1 MRWQEKGE
9 RDRMEH
15 PLPEW
20 KDPPMTELAPG
31 DDSFLDDLIAL
42 RRRLHAAPEIGLQLP
57 MTQQLVLEALAGLDL
72 EITLGTETSSV
83 VAVLRGGRPGPVV
96 LLRGDMDGLP
106 LVEDT
111 GLPYASTNGA
121 MHACGHDLHVAG
133 LVGAARL
140 LAARREELPGS
151 VIFMFQPGEEGY
163 DGAGVMLR
171 EGVLDAAGERPIA
184 AYGVHVS
191 ADVRTGLV
199 TGRPGTLMAAYS
211 VLDVRVVGRGGHG
224 SRPHEALDPV
234 PATAEMI
241 SALYAHV
248 TRRYSA
254 FDPVVLTV
262 GEIHAGSA
270 PNIIPDQTH
279 FRAGVRSFS
288 TAVTLQLVD
297 ELPRFVTDI
306 GRAHGLTVRAT
317 MRNVLPATINDA
329 VEAETFAQTASDLF
343 GEDRYQELENPRT
356 GSEDFSRV
364 LAEVPGAYGFVGAA
378 KDFDPADM
386 PASNHS
392 PQARFDDSVLADQ
405 ALLLATLAWE
415 RLRAASSGG
424 GVAEG

>member
-1 MRWQEKGE
+1 
-9 RDRMEH
+9 MEH
-15 PLPEW
+15 PLIAW
-20 KDPPMTELAPG
+20 KDPRMADLDPG
-31 DDSFLDDLIAL
+31 DDRFLDELIDL
-42 RRRLHAAPEIGLQLP
+42 RRRLHATPEIGLQVP
-57 MTQQLVLEALAGLDL
+57 RTQQLVLEALADLDL
-72 EITLGTETSSV
+72 EITLGTETTSV

-111 GLPYASTNGA
+111 GLPFASTNGA
-121 MHACGHDLHVAG
+121 MHACGHDLHTAG

-140 LAARREELPGS
+140 LAARRADLPGA

-163 DGAGVMLR
+163 DGASVMLR

-184 AYGVHVS
+184 AYGIHVA
-191 ADVRTGLV
+191 ADVVSGMIAS
-199 TGRPGTLMAAYS
+199 RPGTLMAAYS

-241 SALYAHV
+241 SALYTHV

-279 FRAGVRSFS
+279 FRVGVRSFS
-288 TAVTLQLVD
+288 NATTESLVA

-306 GRAHGLTVRAT
+306 GRAHALTVHAT
-317 MRNVLPATINDA
+317 MRTVLPATINDD
-329 VEAETFAQTASDLF
+329 VEAETFADTARALF
-343 GEDRYQELENPRT
+343 GPERYQELANPRT

-364 LAEVPGAYGFVGAA
+364 LAEIPGAYGYVGAA
-378 KDFDPADM
+378 KYLDPEHL

-405 ALLLATLAWE
+405 ARLLATLAWN
-415 RLRAASSGG
+415 RLQ
-424 GVAEG
+424 AEAGEGDPGI

>member
-1 MRWQEKGE
+1 MA
-9 RDRMEH
+9 D
-15 PLPEW
+15 
-20 KDPPMTELAPG
+20 LAPG
-31 DDSFLDDLIAL
+31 DDRFLEQLIDL
-42 RRRLHAAPEIGLQLP
+42 RRRLHTTPEIGLQLP
-57 MTQQLVLEALAGLDL
+57 VTQQLVLDALADLDL
-72 EITLGTETSSV
+72 EITLGTETTSV
-83 VAVLRGGRPGPVV
+83 IAVLRGGRPGPVV

-111 GLPYASTNGA
+111 GLPFGSTNGA

-140 LAARREELPGS
+140 LAARRAELPGT
-151 VIFMFQPGEEGY
+151 VLFMFQPGEEGY
-163 DGAGVMLR
+163 DGASVMLR
-171 EGVLDAAGERPIA
+171 EGVLEAAGERPIA
-184 AYGVHVS
+184 AYGIHVA
-191 ADVRTGLV
+191 ADVASGMIAS
-199 TGRPGTLMAAYS
+199 RPGTLMAAYS

-241 SALYAHV
+241 SALYTHI

-288 TAVTLQLVD
+288 NATTESLVA

-306 GRAHGLTVRAT
+306 GRAHGLTVHAT
-317 MRNVLPATINDA
+317 MRTVLPATINDD
-329 VEAETFAQTASDLF
+329 VEAATFADTARALF
-343 GEDRYQELENPRT
+343 GAERYQELANPRT

-364 LAEVPGAYGFVGAA
+364 LAEIPGAYGYVGAA
-378 KDFDPADM
+378 KDLDPEQL

-405 ALLLATLAWE
+405 ALLLATLAWN
-415 RLRAASSGG
+415 RLRAEAG
-424 GVAEG
+424 EGDPGI

>member
-1 MRWQEKGE
+1 MA
-9 RDRMEH
+9 D
-15 PLPEW
+15 
-20 KDPPMTELAPG
+20 LAPG
-31 DDSFLDDLIAL
+31 DDRFLEQLIDL
-42 RRRLHAAPEIGLQLP
+42 RRRLHTTPEIGLQLP
-57 MTQQLVLEALAGLDL
+57 VTQQLVLDALADLDL
-72 EITLGTETSSV
+72 EITLGTETTSV
-83 VAVLRGGRPGPVV
+83 IAVLRGGRPGPVV

-111 GLPYASTNGA
+111 GLPFGSTNGA

-140 LAARREELPGS
+140 LAARRAELPGT
-151 VIFMFQPGEEGY
+151 VLFMFQPGEEGY
-163 DGAGVMLR
+163 DGASVMLR
-171 EGVLDAAGERPIA
+171 EGVLEAAGERPIA
-184 AYGVHVS
+184 AYGIHVA
-191 ADVRTGLV
+191 ADVASGMIAS
-199 TGRPGTLMAAYS
+199 RPGTLMAAYS

-241 SALYAHV
+241 SALYTHI

-279 FRAGVRSFS
+279 FRVGVRSFS
-288 TAVTLQLVD
+288 NATTESLVA

-306 GRAHGLTVRAT
+306 GRAHGLTVHAT
-317 MRNVLPATINDA
+317 MRTVLPATINDD
-329 VEAETFAQTASDLF
+329 VEAATFGETARALF
-343 GEDRYQELENPRT
+343 GAERYQELANPRT

-364 LAEVPGAYGFVGAA
+364 LAEIPGAYGYVGAA
-378 KDFDPADM
+378 KDLDPEHL

-405 ALLLATLAWE
+405 ALLLATLAWN
-415 RLRAASSGG
+415 RLQ
-424 GVAEG
+424 AEVGEGDPMI

>member
-1 MRWQEKGE
+1 MGYPSISR
-9 RDRMEH
+9 
-15 PLPEW
+15 
-20 KDPPMTELAPG
+20 KDPRMADLDPG
-31 DDSFLDDLIAL
+31 DDCFLDSLIDL
-42 RRRLHAAPEIGLQLP
+42 RRRLHEAPEIGLQTP
-57 MTQQLVLEALAGLDL
+57 RTQQIVLDALTDLDL
-72 EITLGTETSSV
+72 EITLGTEITSV
-83 VAVLRGGRPGPVV
+83 VAVLRGGRPGPAV

-106 LVEDT
+106 LEEHT

-140 LAARREELPGS
+140 LAARRADLPGT
-151 VIFMFQPGEEGY
+151 VILMFQPGEEGY
-163 DGAGVMLR
+163 DGASVMLR

-191 ADVRTGLV
+191 ADATPGLI

-241 SALYAHV
+241 SALYTRI

-262 GEIHAGSA
+262 GEIHTGSA

-288 TAVTLQLVD
+288 VEVTERLVA

-306 GRAHGLTVRAT
+306 GRAHGLTVHAT
-317 MRNVLPATINDA
+317 MRNILPATINDTA
-329 VEAETFAQTASDLF
+329 EAETFAQTARGLF
-343 GEDRYQELENPRT
+343 GEDRYQQLENPRT

-364 LAEVPGAYGFVGAA
+364 LAEIPGAYGFVGAA
-378 KDFDPADM
+378 QDLDAEHP

-392 PQARFDDSVLADQ
+392 PQARFDDSVLGDQ
-405 ALLLATLAWE
+405 ALLLATLAWN
-415 RLRAASSGG
+415 RLQ
-424 GVAEG
+424 AESREGDPVI

>member
-1 MRWQEKGE
+1 MA
-9 RDRMEH
+9 D
-15 PLPEW
+15 
-20 KDPPMTELAPG
+20 LAPG
-31 DDSFLDDLIAL
+31 DDRFLEQLIDL
-42 RRRLHAAPEIGLQLP
+42 RRRLHTTPEIGLQLP
-57 MTQQLVLEALAGLDL
+57 VTQQLVLDALADLDL
-72 EITLGTETSSV
+72 EITLGAETTSV
-83 VAVLRGGRPGPVV
+83 IAVLRGGRPGPVV

-111 GLPYASTNGA
+111 GLPFASTNGA

-140 LAARREELPGS
+140 LAARRADLPGA

-184 AYGVHVS
+184 AYGIHVA
-191 ADVRTGLV
+191 ADVASGTIAS
-199 TGRPGTLMAAYS
+199 RPGTLMAAYS

-234 PATAEMI
+234 PATAEMV
-241 SALYAHV
+241 SALYTHI

-288 TAVTLQLVD
+288 NATTESLVA

-306 GRAHGLTVRAT
+306 GRAHGLTVHAT
-317 MRNVLPATINDA
+317 MRTVLPATINDD
-329 VEAETFAQTASDLF
+329 VEAATFADTARALF
-343 GEDRYQELENPRT
+343 GAERYQELANPRT

-364 LAEVPGAYGFVGAA
+364 LAEIPGAYGYVGAA
-378 KDFDPADM
+378 KDLDPEQL

-405 ALLLATLAWE
+405 ALLLATLAWN
-415 RLRAASSGG
+415 RLRAEVG
-424 GVAEG
+424 EGDPGI

>member
-1 MRWQEKGE
+1 MA
-9 RDRMEH
+9 D
-15 PLPEW
+15 
-20 KDPPMTELAPG
+20 LAPG
-31 DDSFLDDLIAL
+31 DDHFLRELIDL
-42 RRRLHAAPEIGLQLP
+42 RRRLHAVPEVGLQLP
-57 MTQQLVLEALAGLDL
+57 LTQHLVLEALAGLDL
-72 EITLGTETSSV
+72 EITLGTDTTSV

-106 LVEDT
+106 LTEATD
-111 GLPYASTNGA
+111 LPYASTNGA
-121 MHACGHDLHVAG
+121 MHACGHDLHMAG

-140 LAARREELPGS
+140 LADRREELTGT
-151 VIFMFQPGEEGY
+151 VLFMFQPGEEGY

-171 EGVLDAAGERPIA
+171 EGVLEAAGERPIA

-211 VLDVRVVGRGGHG
+211 VLDVRVIGRGGHG

-241 SALYAHV
+241 SALYTHI

-270 PNIIPDQTH
+270 PNIIPGETH

-288 TAVTLQLVD
+288 TATTARLIA
-297 ELPRFVTDI
+297 ELPEFVTGI
-306 GRAHGLTVRAT
+306 GRAHGLSVQAT
-317 MRNVLPATINDA
+317 MRNVLPATINDDA
-329 VEAETFAQTASDLF
+329 EAATFEAAARALF
-343 GEDRYQELENPRT
+343 GQDRYRELENPRT

-364 LAEVPGAYGFVGAA
+364 LAEIPGAYGFVGAA
-378 KDFDPADM
+378 QDFDPENM

-405 ALLLATLAWE
+405 ALLLATLAWD
-415 RLRAASSGG
+415 RLQVAA
-424 GVAEG
+424 AEGDPGI

>member
-1 MRWQEKGE
+1 MA
-9 RDRMEH
+9 D
-15 PLPEW
+15 L
-20 KDPPMTELAPG
+20 DPG
-31 DDSFLDDLIAL
+31 DDLFLDELIDL
-42 RRRLHAAPEIGLQLP
+42 RRRLHATPEIGLQTP
-57 MTQQLVLEALAGLDL
+57 ATQQLVLEALTDLDL
-72 EITLGTETSSV
+72 EITLGGETTSV

-106 LVEDT
+106 LQEDT

-140 LAARREELPGS
+140 LAARRADLPGT
-151 VIFMFQPGEEGY
+151 VVLMFQPGEEGY

-171 EGVLDAAGERPIA
+171 EGVLDAAGQRPIA
-184 AYGVHVS
+184 AYGIHVS
-191 ADVRTGLV
+191 ADVSTGLI

-224 SRPHEALDPV
+224 SRPHEAVDPV

-241 SALYAHV
+241 SSLYTRL

-262 GEIHAGSA
+262 GEIHTGSA

-288 TAVTLQLVD
+288 VETTERLIA

-306 GRAHGLTVRAT
+306 GRAHGLTVHAT
-317 MRNVLPATINDA
+317 MRNVLPATINDD
-329 VEAETFAQTASDLF
+329 VEAETFAQTARDLF
-343 GEDRYQELENPRT
+343 GEDRYRELANPRT

-364 LAEVPGAYGFVGAA
+364 LAEIPGAYGFVGAA
-378 KDFDPADM
+378 KDFDPEDM

-405 ALLLATLAWE
+405 ALLLATLAWN
-415 RLRAASSGG
+415 RLH
-424 GVAEG
+424 AEALDYDPGT

>member
-1 MRWQEKGE
+1 MA
-9 RDRMEH
+9 D
-15 PLPEW
+15 
-20 KDPPMTELAPG
+20 LAPG
-31 DDSFLDDLIAL
+31 DDRFLEQLIEL
-42 RRRLHAAPEIGLQLP
+42 RRRLHSTPEIGLQLP
-57 MTQQLVLEALAGLDL
+57 VTQQLVLDALADLDL
-72 EITLGTETSSV
+72 EITLGTETTSV

-111 GLPYASTNGA
+111 GLPCASTNGA

-140 LAARREELPGS
+140 LAAQRADLPGA

-171 EGVLDAAGERPIA
+171 EGVLDAASERPIA
-184 AYGVHVS
+184 AYGIHVA
-191 ADVRTGLV
+191 ADVASGV
-199 TGRPGTLMAAYS
+199 IASRPGTLMAAYS

-241 SALYAHV
+241 SALYTHI

-279 FRAGVRSFS
+279 FRVGVRSFS
-288 TAVTLQLVD
+288 NATTESLVA

-306 GRAHGLTVRAT
+306 GRAHGLTVHAT
-317 MRNVLPATINDA
+317 MRTVLPATINDD
-329 VEAETFAQTASDLF
+329 VEAATFADTARALF
-343 GEDRYQELENPRT
+343 GAERYQELANPRT

-364 LAEVPGAYGFVGAA
+364 LAEIPGAYGYVGAA
-378 KDFDPADM
+378 KDLDPEQL

-405 ALLLATLAWE
+405 ALLLATLAWN
-415 RLRAASSGG
+415 RLRAEAG
-424 GVAEG
+424 EGDPGI